1 MKDWFQI
8 LKTSDYAQA
17 NIIKGMLEENE
28 VPVIILNK
36 QDSSYLTFGYLEL
49 YVPVALQFTAQE
61 LLNKD
66 SLQ

>member
-8 LKTSDYAQA
+8 FKTSDYAQA

-28 VPVIILNK
+28 VPVVILNK
-36 QDSSYLTFGYLEL
+36 QDSSYLTFGYLEI

-61 LLNKD
+61 LLNKE
-66 SLQ
+66 SMQ